1 MKAAFIFILIWTY
14 YVMVLNYV
22 LVPLAEKFV
31 KVMVNSKQIAD
42 GVLPVILLSES
53 LRVLEL
59 IGLKRAVALTC
70 DRNW

>member
-59 IGLKRAVALTC
+59 IGL
-70 DRNW
+70 